1 MSTFETIR
9 AEVMKFLEDN
19 PKSYSGKGQVINCS
33 AGDPMKIQLG
43 FFFEY
48 CHCGEVPLNR
58 LPTIAPSNFS
68 VPHAGE
74 PFPNSNPPSPSSVF
88 GRGGW
93 GGGGHDCAG
102 FPAHTPPSLT

>member
-1 MSTFETIR
+1 MSIFETIR

-48 CHCGEVPLNR
+48 SHCGEVPLNR

-68 VPHAGE
+68 IIHAGE
-74 PFPNSNPPSPSSVF
+74 PFLHPNPHSPSSVF
-88 GRGGW
+88 W
-93 GGGGHDCAG
+93 GGGGARLCRVPCPQHH
-102 FPAHTPPSLT
+102 PATPS